1 MIPAGSFLLFGHNFS
16 TVWSRKNV
24 DKSGCLGYTVIWTF
38 VLFFGLGGGGS
49 ILDNKPFIVKT
60 HDVQLDA
67 EYREWIQELKQ
78 RYQASQIKAA
88 VKVNS
93 EQLLFNWQLGRD
105 LVIRRAEEKWGKGV
119 VEQVSL
125 DMQAAFPGT
134 KGFGTSNLWY
144 MKKWYQFY
152 AENSETSV
160 SEKLQRLVGEI
171 EGEKLSQIAVI
182 PQKEKLQQVVGEL
195 NFPTAFSYVPWGHHI
210 LIITKC
216 KSIEEA
222 LFYIQKTVEEGWSR
236 STLDNCIRADYFHAT
251 GNALTNFSEK
261 LPAPQGDLAQELL
274 KENYDLGFI
283 SLPKKYDET
292 ALEDAIEQ
300 RMTRFLLELG
310 EGWAFVGRQ
319 KEIVIAGKTRR
330 IDLLFYHIYLR
341 CYVVIELKTKAFD
354 PEFAGKLN
362 FYVNSVDQF
371 IRRESDNQTIGLLI
385 CKDMDRTEVQLAFH
399 GITTPMG
406 VATYDN
412 VRIKEIQEQLPTA
425 EQIQAVV
432 AQAEEDF
439 MRRQSEE

>member
-1 MIPAGSFLLFGHNFS
+1 MSE
-16 TVWSRKNV
+16 
-24 DKSGCLGYTVIWTF
+24 
-38 VLFFGLGGGGS
+38 
-49 ILDNKPFIVKT
+49 KPYVVKT
-60 HDVQLDA
+60 HDMKIDA
-67 EYREWIQELKQ
+67 EYIDWIQELKR
-78 RYQASQIKAA
+78 RYQAAQIRAA

-125 DMQAAFPGT
+125 DMQAAFPGV
-134 KGFGTSNLWY
+134 KGFSTTNLWY
-144 MKKWYQFY
+144 MKKWYLFY
-152 AENSETSV
+152 TGSTEHITLIGDLLNQIEIDR
-160 SEKLQRLVGEI
+160 EKLHQLGGDIREEKLHQPGGEI
-171 EGEKLSQIAVI
+171 A
-182 PQKEKLQQVVGEL
+182 
-195 NFPTAFSYVPWGHHI
+195 FPPLFAYVPWRHHVD
-210 LIITKC
+210 IITRC

-222 LFYIQKTVEEGWSR
+222 LFYIQKTIEEGWSR
-236 STLDNCIRADYFHAT
+236 STLDNCLRADYFHAS
-251 GNALTNFSEK
+251 GGALTNFSER

-283 SLPKKYDET
+283 TLPKKYDET

-300 RMTRFLLELG
+300 RMARFLLELG

-319 KEIVIAGKTRR
+319 KELVIAGKTRK

-341 CYVVIELKTKAFD
+341 CYVVIELKVKPFE

-362 FYVNSVDQF
+362 FYVNAVDQF

-385 CKDMDRTEVQLAFH
+385 CKDMDRTEVQLAFQ

-412 VRIKEIQEQLPTA
+412 VRIKEIQEQLPTPEQIKEIVDQA
-425 EQIQAVV
+425 EQDYLQGKK
-432 AQAEEDF
+432 
-439 MRRQSEE
+439 